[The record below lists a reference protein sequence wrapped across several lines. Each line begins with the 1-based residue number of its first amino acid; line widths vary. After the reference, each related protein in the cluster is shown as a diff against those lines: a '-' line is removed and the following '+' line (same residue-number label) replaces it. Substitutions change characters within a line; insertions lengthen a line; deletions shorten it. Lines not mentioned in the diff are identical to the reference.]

1 MDDMRARLVG
11 CFQTVFP
18 DLSETAIVAA
28 QQDHVDSWDSV
39 ATITLINVM
48 EEEFKVP
55 FDLERLGEFN
65 SFESIHGY
73 LQPLLS
79 GPVPPG
85 R

>member
-18 DLSETAIVAA
+18 DLTEAAIVAA
-28 QQDHVDSWDSV
+28 RQDDVPSWDSV

-48 EEEFKVP
+48 EEEFQIP
-55 FDLERLGEFN
+55 FDLDRLAEFN
-65 SFESIHGY
+65 SFESISAY
-73 LQPLLS
+73 LLS
-79 GPVPPG
+79 ARVPPS